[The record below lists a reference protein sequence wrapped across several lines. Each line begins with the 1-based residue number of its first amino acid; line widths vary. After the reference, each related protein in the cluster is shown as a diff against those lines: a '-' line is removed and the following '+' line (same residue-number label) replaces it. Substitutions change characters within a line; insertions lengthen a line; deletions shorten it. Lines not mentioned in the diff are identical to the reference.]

1 MTPRAGGG
9 AQDAPEEPSRPG
21 DAGAARAAAPPDPP
35 TNAMS
40 NAPSGAPAPVEVTSP
55 SALPPSAPPPIGDHP
70 ALPAGAGPHRTS
82 LWTLTLGAV
91 GVVYG
96 DIGTS
101 PLYAMRETVAAATGH
116 APGASV
122 TREIVI
128 GILSLLLWA
137 LVLTVTVKYV
147 ILLLRADNNGEGGSL
162 TLVALAQRALGRRS
176 LPVLVMGMAGAALF
190 YGDAA
195 ITPAISVLS
204 AVEGLKLVTPGLE
217 RYVVPIAVVILVVL
231 FAVQSRGTGK
241 VAAFFGPI
249 TLLWF
254 LTMAGLGLL
263 HIADDPGVFLS
274 LNPYYGAAFLV
285 THPHIAAPVL
295 GSVCLAVTGAE
306 ALYADL
312 GHFGRRPI
320 RVAWFTVVLPSLALN
335 YLGQGALLLSDPS
348 AIENPFYLLAPSWL
362 LLPLVILATLATIVA
377 SQAVITGAF
386 SLTQQAVQLGLLPRL
401 EVRFTSETHQGQ
413 IFMPKVNMLILVA
426 VVALVLLFGS
436 SSRLAN
442 AYGIAV
448 FGTMV
453 VTTLLACIVMSRSWG
468 WGPLKTGLVMLPLL
482 AIDLIFL
489 SSNLLKVIDGGYVP
503 LLIGGAFFVMM
514 LTWVRG
520 TAILFAKTRKVDV
533 PLSELVGMLE
543 KSPPHH
549 VKGTAVFLTSDP
561 DTAPAALL
569 HNLKHNKVLHE
580 KNVVLTIKTVDTP
593 RLSDEDRVRIE
604 PLGNGFWKVRM
615 QFGYMETPNIPR
627 GLALLRKQGFK
638 FDIMATS
645 FFLSRRSIR
654 PAAQSGMPLWQDHLF
669 ISLAKAAADATDFFQ
684 IPTGR
689 VVEVG
694 TQVTV

>member
-1 MTPRAGGG
+1 MAEQH
-9 AQDAPEEPSRPG
+9 AVAPG
-21 DAGAARAAAPPDPP
+21 HAD
-35 TNAMS
+35 
-40 NAPSGAPAPVEVTSP
+40 
-55 SALPPSAPPPIGDHP
+55 SAVPEATLPEGHHKASF
-70 ALPAGAGPHRTS
+70 
-82 LWTLTLGAV
+82 WTLTLGAI

-101 PLYAMRETVAAATGH
+101 PLYAMRETVMAATEGH
-116 APGASV
+116 HGVPV
-122 TREIVI
+122 DLTRELVI
-128 GILSLLLWA
+128 SILSLLLWA
-137 LVLTVTVKYV
+137 LILTVSVKYV
-147 ILLLRADNNGEGGSL
+147 VLLLRADNKGEGGSL
-162 TLVALAQRALGRRS
+162 TLVALTQLALGRRS
-176 LPVLVMGMAGAALF
+176 LPVLMMGMAGAALF

-204 AVEGLKLVTPGLE
+204 ALEGLKLVAPSFESYVLPGAL
-217 RYVVPIAVVILVVL
+217 AILIGL

-241 VAAFFGPI
+241 VATFFGPL

-254 LTMAGLGLL
+254 ITMAGLGLL
-263 HIADDPGVFLS
+263 HIADDWEVFLAF
-274 LNPYYGAAFLV
+274 NPYYGVSFLV
-285 THPHIAAPVL
+285 THPGTAFAIL

-312 GHFGRRPI
+312 GHFGRKPI
-320 RVAWFTVVLPSLALN
+320 RMAWGTVVFPALALN
-335 YLGQGALLLSDPS
+335 YLGQGALVLSNPETI
-348 AIENPFYLLAPSWL
+348 ANPFFLLAPPWL

-386 SLTQQAVQLGLLPRL
+386 SLTRQAVQLGLLPRL

-413 IFMPKVNMLILVA
+413 IYLPRVNWLLLAA
-426 VVALVLLFGS
+426 VVTLVVLFGS
-436 SSRLAN
+436 SSNLAS

-453 VTTLLACIVMSRSWG
+453 VTTLLACVVMSRSWG
-468 WGPLKTGLVMLPLL
+468 WGPVKTGLVMIPLL
-482 AIDLIFL
+482 LIDLTFL
-489 SSNLLKVIDGGYVP
+489 SSNLVKLLDGGYVP
-503 LLIGGAFFVMM
+503 LLIAGTFFVVMF
-514 LTWVRG
+514 TWVKG
-520 TAILFAKTRKVDV
+520 TRILFEKTRKVDV
-533 PLSELVGMLE
+533 PFVELVQMLE
-543 KSPPHH
+543 KSPPHR

-580 KNVVLTIKTVDTP
+580 KNVILTVNSADIP
-593 RLSDEDRVRIE
+593 RVEDEDRVSIEHVGDSFWRIR
-604 PLGNGFWKVRM
+604 LSY
-615 QFGYMETPNIPR
+615 GYMETPNIPR
-627 GLALLRKQGFK
+627 GLAILRKQGFK

-654 PAAQSGMPLWQDHLF
+654 PASQSGMPLWQDKLF
-669 ISLAKAAADATDFFQ
+669 ISLAKSASDATDFFQ

>member
-1 MTPRAGGG
+1 MAEQHAVAPGHADSAVPEATLPEAHHKAGF
-9 AQDAPEEPSRPG
+9 
-21 DAGAARAAAPPDPP
+21 
-35 TNAMS
+35 
-40 NAPSGAPAPVEVTSP
+40 
-55 SALPPSAPPPIGDHP
+55 
-70 ALPAGAGPHRTS
+70 
-82 LWTLTLGAV
+82 WTLTLGAI

-101 PLYAMRETVAAATGH
+101 PLYAMRETVMAATGGH
-116 APGASV
+116 HGTPV
-122 TREIVI
+122 PLTRDLII

-137 LVLTVTVKYV
+137 LILTVSIKYV
-147 ILLLRADNNGEGGSL
+147 LLLLRADNKGEGGSL
-162 TLVALAQRALGRRS
+162 TLVALTQLALGRRS

-204 AVEGLKLVTPGLE
+204 ALEGLKLVAPSFESYVLPGALAIL
-217 RYVVPIAVVILVVL
+217 IAL

-241 VAAFFGPI
+241 VAAFFGPL

-254 LTMAGLGLL
+254 ITMAGLGLL
-263 HIADDPGVFLS
+263 HISDDWEVLLS
-274 LNPYYGAAFLV
+274 FNPYYGVSFLV
-285 THPHIAAPVL
+285 THPGTAFAIL

-312 GHFGRRPI
+312 GHFGRSPI
-320 RVAWFTVVLPSLALN
+320 RVAWGTVVFPALALN
-335 YLGQGALLLSDPS
+335 YLGQGALVLSNPES
-348 AIENPFYLLAPSWL
+348 ITNPFFLLAPPWL

-386 SLTQQAVQLGLLPRL
+386 SLTRQAIQLGILPRL

-413 IFMPKVNMLILVA
+413 IYLPRVNWLLLAA
-426 VVALVLLFGS
+426 VVSLVLLFGS
-436 SSRLAN
+436 SSSLAS

-453 VTTLLACIVMSRSWG
+453 VTTLLACVVMSRSWG
-468 WGPLKTGLVMLPLL
+468 WGPVKTGLVMVPLL
-482 AIDLIFL
+482 LIDLTFL
-489 SSNLLKVIDGGYVP
+489 SSNLVKLLDGGYVP
-503 LLIGGAFFVMM
+503 LVIAGAFFLLMF
-514 LTWVRG
+514 TWVKG
-520 TAILFAKTRKVDV
+520 TKILFDKTRKIDV
-533 PLSELVGMLE
+533 PFVELVQMLE
-543 KSPPHH
+543 KSPPHR

-580 KNVVLTIKTVDTP
+580 KNVILTVNSEDVP
-593 RLSDEDRVRIE
+593 RVEDEDRVSVEHVGDSFWRIR
-604 PLGNGFWKVRM
+604 LSY
-615 QFGYMETPNIPR
+615 GYMETPNIPR
-627 GLALLRKQGFK
+627 GLAILRKRGFK

-654 PAAQSGMPLWQDHLF
+654 PATHSGMPLWQDKLF
-669 ISLAKAAADATDFFQ
+669 IGLAKSASDATDFFQ